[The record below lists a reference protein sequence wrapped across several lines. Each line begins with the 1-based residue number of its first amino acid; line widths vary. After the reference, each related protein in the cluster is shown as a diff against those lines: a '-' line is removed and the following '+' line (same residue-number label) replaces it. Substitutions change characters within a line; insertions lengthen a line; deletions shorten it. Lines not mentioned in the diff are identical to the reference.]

1 VTSEDEIFK
10 VNRGSTAYIHT
21 SWYTATSAYDYEI
34 WTQQTPG
41 EWYRTYSDLYNS
53 IGGINEEVW
62 YNWAWLLFVG
72 NNESATTIKT
82 VLMKIKKETN
92 GSFKSAS
99 FKSLGCTVIGGQL
112 NDIPFYGSCKI
123 SGKSVEPTK
132 LPFTPPPP

>member
-34 WTQQTPG
+34 WTQQAPG
-41 EWYRTYSDLYNS
+41 EWYRTYSDRYNW
-53 IGGINEEVW
+53 IGGKNEEVW

-72 NNESATTIKT
+72 NNESATTNKT

-92 GSFKSAS
+92 GSFKGAS

-112 NDIPFYGSCKI
+112 NDIPYMYHSHFQAMRGMKAACGITSNC
-123 SGKSVEPTK
+123 
-132 LPFTPPPP
+132 